1 MTKPHPYYY
10 ILNAM
15 NALPKNAYT
24 KFCRFMYKGCTDLSC
39 TFAHTE
45 KELRNSI
52 EEGTQDVRFVLPPS
66 DAFPLSFVVQIDV
79 EDKDDDEDDLKIDI
93 EAMEAEE
100 VYSKEEMEV
109 VPSRASTHAPSY
121 VPASITL
128 NQICTMYQ
136 SEEWLDYYSLF
147 LAERQATH
155 QAHRIWNMV
164 REYAKVT
171 AIEGEMDMDI
181 SV

>member
-1 MTKPHPYYY
+1 
-10 ILNAM
+10 
-15 NALPKNAYT
+15 
-24 KFCRFMYKGCTDLSC
+24 
-39 TFAHTE
+39 
-45 KELRNSI
+45 
-52 EEGTQDVRFVLPPS
+52 
-66 DAFPLSFVVQIDV
+66 LSFVVQIDV
-79 EDKDDDEDDLKIDI
+79 EDKDDNKDDDEDDNKDDDEDDNKDDDEDDLKIDI

-100 VYSKEEMEV
+100 VDSKEEMEV